1 MRIKKYTTKAGL
13 ACILAM
19 LCVLLA
25 GCRQAER
32 VTTAAY
38 EQTQRSIPVLQGFA
52 QEEQTNDVLEAWF
65 GPAAKALAQVES
77 REGRVYMLSYALE
90 KAEED
95 QWTLQ
100 SQIVAEGQPILALP
114 EIGLDAQGKAT
125 FPTDSTAQALSDADF
140 LNDVLWLRQI
150 GIASDLG
157 QYGRNA
163 NNEQS
168 MAFLT
173 ALYEHVLGKQIDTQ
187 GIDSAIENEVF
198 RKAIAV
204 GIQDYYDS
212 DMDMQAVYPVNNAL
226 MMHDMMLWMT
236 NINREGYGIC
246 SQQATLEQTAALMDW
261 MAETYQIGQGILEEG
276 QAFATSTPRTDRA
289 PTGFSQLAAQEKG
302 VRTPLTREALA
313 AFMVKAY
320 ETNIGPITVKKQDTG
335 FYDATE
341 ETCEKA
347 VAADLM
353 YAYPSAATFSPELEV
368 RMEILPEW
376 IQDFTMSYMT
386 AWYDPDRQL
395 GDALYA
401 PLTYQQMVHSVAQLG
416 ALYENR
422 PVPQL
427 ETSQQINDRP
437 YDWYYTQNDTGTYS
451 EINCMPTAT
460 AMVLKWKDPDFAE
473 SVESLRNAFPKLTG
487 GWTIYPVEKTLER
500 HGVSYMQRQVSM
512 QNMIEDLKAG
522 KILFCQCN
530 DYDVRESGHCFV
542 IYGYKTSGDSTW
554 FLLHDPAA
562 IGSDAYGKEKNRAK
576 WMEAKYCTWIVDRF
590 SMYYLAIEP

>member
-52 QEEQTNDVLEAWF
+52 QEEQTNDALEAWF

-100 SQIVAEGQPILALP
+100 SQIVAEGQQILALP

-187 GIDSAIENEVF
+187 AIDSAIENEVF

-226 MMHDMMLWMT
+226 MMHDM
-236 NINREGYGIC
+236 
-246 SQQATLEQTAALMDW
+246 
-261 MAETYQIGQGILEEG
+261 
-276 QAFATSTPRTDRA
+276 
-289 PTGFSQLAAQEKG
+289 
-302 VRTPLTREALA
+302 
-313 AFMVKAY
+313 
-320 ETNIGPITVKKQDTG
+320 
-335 FYDATE
+335 
-341 ETCEKA
+341 
-347 VAADLM
+347 
-353 YAYPSAATFSPELEV
+353 
-368 RMEILPEW
+368 
-376 IQDFTMSYMT
+376 
-386 AWYDPDRQL
+386 
-395 GDALYA
+395 
-401 PLTYQQMVHSVAQLG
+401 
-416 ALYENR
+416 
-422 PVPQL
+422 
-427 ETSQQINDRP
+427 
-437 YDWYYTQNDTGTYS
+437 
-451 EINCMPTAT
+451 
-460 AMVLKWKDPDFAE
+460 
-473 SVESLRNAFPKLTG
+473 
-487 GWTIYPVEKTLER
+487 
-500 HGVSYMQRQVSM
+500 
-512 QNMIEDLKAG
+512 
-522 KILFCQCN
+522 
-530 DYDVRESGHCFV
+530 
-542 IYGYKTSGDSTW
+542 
-554 FLLHDPAA
+554 
-562 IGSDAYGKEKNRAK
+562 
-576 WMEAKYCTWIVDRF
+576 
-590 SMYYLAIEP
+590 